1 MKKYRNILCCLV
13 ALCLLGGCSPSPT
26 AIVVGKN
33 KVDAAE
39 LAFYLE
45 YNRLNLQSQDGSTE
59 EEDADPS
66 LEEAKE
72 AALEQIVTAEI
83 VRQQCDKL
91 GLELSKEEKEELK
104 QNKDEL
110 IEAQGGTAGYL
121 KYLRQS
127 AMADRVYD
135 KFQENTLYYD
145 KLYDYMVGEGGEYS
159 FSDVDLRQFFSENY
173 ATVQYIRLGFSSA
186 PERGMDRAQ
195 TILEQAQVPGADFT
209 QMVALYNDDPY
220 MTENI
225 QGIVM
230 TASQCENSPQFETV
244 FELEEGEITGVLVGT
259 DGYYIVKRLPLAVTY
274 YDDNQEA
281 ILQEARDVQFNELLE
296 KWTEEA
302 SVRTT
307 DIYKKMDFDN
317 LWDYVE

>member
-1 MKKYRNILCCLV
+1 MRKYRNILCCLV

-26 AIVVGKN
+26 AVVVGKN

-91 GLELSKEEKEELK
+91 GLDLSKEEKEDLK

-145 KLYDYMVGEGGEYS
+145 KLYDHLVGVGGGDS

-173 ATVQYIRLGFSSA
+173 ATVQYIRLAFSSA

-195 TILEQAQVPGADFT
+195 TILDQAQVPGADFT

-220 MTENI
+220 MTENV

-230 TASQCENSPQFETV
+230 TASQCANSPQFETV

-274 YDDNQEA
+274 YDENQEA

>member
-91 GLELSKEEKEELK
+91 GLELSKEEKEELE

-145 KLYDYMVGEGGEYS
+145 KLYDYMVGEGGE
-159 FSDVDLRQFFSENY
+159 
-173 ATVQYIRLGFSSA
+173 
-186 PERGMDRAQ
+186 
-195 TILEQAQVPGADFT
+195 
-209 QMVALYNDDPY
+209 
-220 MTENI
+220 
-225 QGIVM
+225 
-230 TASQCENSPQFETV
+230 
-244 FELEEGEITGVLVGT
+244 
-259 DGYYIVKRLPLAVTY
+259 
-274 YDDNQEA
+274 
-281 ILQEARDVQFNELLE
+281 
-296 KWTEEA
+296 
-302 SVRTT
+302 
-307 DIYKKMDFDN
+307 
-317 LWDYVE
+317 

>member
-91 GLELSKEEKEELK
+91 GLELSKEEKEELE

-159 FSDVDLRQFFSENY
+159 FSDVDLHNTACYRCCCRRCYRCRCRCCFLFFLFCRCARSFY
-173 ATVQYIRLGFSSA
+173 SIQYISSQWA
-186 PERGMDRAQ
+186 KRI
-195 TILEQAQVPGADFT
+195 TSF
-209 QMVALYNDDPY
+209 
-220 MTENI
+220 
-225 QGIVM
+225 
-230 TASQCENSPQFETV
+230 CQFC
-244 FELEEGEITGVLVGT
+244 
-259 DGYYIVKRLPLAVTY
+259 
-274 YDDNQEA
+274 
-281 ILQEARDVQFNELLE
+281 
-296 KWTEEA
+296 
-302 SVRTT
+302 S
-307 DIYKKMDFDN
+307 
-317 LWDYVE
+317 

>member
-1 MKKYRNILCCLV
+1 MEIIVHQAILHVLDTT
-13 ALCLLGGCSPSPT
+13 L
-26 AIVVGKN
+26 
-33 KVDAAE
+33 DAPV
-39 LAFYLE
+39 L
-45 YNRLNLQSQDGSTE
+45 SGSCME
-59 EEDADPS
+59 M
-66 LEEAKE
+66 
-72 AALEQIVTAEI
+72 TAEKTAYFQYHI
-83 VRQQCDKL
+83 EKLLASDDIRQCRPLPDSAFRYE
-91 GLELSKEEKEELK
+91 LE

-121 KYLRQS
+121 KSLRQS

-195 TILEQAQVPGADFT
+195 TILEQAQVPGADFA

-244 FELEEGEITGVLVGT
+244 FDLEEGEITGVLVGT

-296 KWTEEA
+296 EWTEEA

>member
-91 GLELSKEEKEELK
+91 GLELSKEEKEELE

-110 IEAQGGTAGYL
+110 TEAQGGTAGYL

-230 TASQCENSPQFETV
+230 TASQRENSPQFETV
-244 FELEEGEITGVLVGT
+244 FDLEEGEITGVLVGT

-296 KWTEEA
+296 EWTEEA

>member
-1 MKKYRNILCCLV
+1 MRKYRNILCCLV

-26 AIVVGKN
+26 AVVVGKN

-91 GLELSKEEKEELK
+91 GLDLSKEEKEDLK

-145 KLYDYMVGEGGEYS
+145 KLYDHMVGVGGEYS

-173 ATVQYIRLGFSSA
+173 ATVQYIRLAFSSA

-195 TILEQAQVPGADFT
+195 TILDQAQVPGADFT

-220 MTENI
+220 MTENV

-230 TASQCENSPQFETV
+230 TASQCANSPQFETV

-274 YDDNQEA
+274 YDENQEA

>member
-83 VRQQCDKL
+83 VRQQCGKL
-91 GLELSKEEKEELK
+91 GLELSKEEKEELE

-121 KYLRQS
+121 KSLRQS

-186 PERGMDRAQ
+186 PERGMDRAL
-195 TILEQAQVPGADFT
+195 TILKQAQVPGADFA

-230 TASQCENSPQFETV
+230 TASQCENLPQFETV
-244 FELEEGEITGVLVGT
+244 FDLEEGEITGVLVGT

-296 KWTEEA
+296 EWTEEA

>member
-1 MKKYRNILCCLV
+1 MKKTQKILCCLA
-13 ALCLLGGCSPSPT
+13 ALCLVGGCSPSPT
-26 AIVVGKN
+26 AVVVGKSR
-33 KVDAAE
+33 VDAAE

-45 YNRLNLQSQDGSTE
+45 YNRMNFPSQESGQE
-59 EEDADPS
+59 EQEGPS
-66 LEEAKE
+66 LKE
-72 AALEQIVTAEI
+72 VKADALEQITTGEI
-83 VRQQCDKL
+83 VRQQCEKQ
-91 GLELSKEEKEELK
+91 GLKLSKEEKEELK
-104 QNKDEL
+104 QNKEEL
-110 IEAQGGTAGYL
+110 IREQGGKAGYL

-145 KLYDYMVGEGGEYS
+145 KLYERMVGEGGKYS
-159 FSDVDLRQFFSENY
+159 FSDVDLRQFFAENY
-173 ATVQYIRLGFSSA
+173 ATIQYVRLAFSSA

-195 TILEQAQVPGADFT
+195 TILEQAQMPGADFA
-209 QMVALYNDDPY
+209 QLVALYNDDPY
-220 MTENI
+220 MTENV

-230 TASQCENSPQFETV
+230 TASQCANTPQFETV
-244 FELEEGEITGVLVGT
+244 FELEEGEIDGVLVGS

-274 YDDNQEA
+274 YDDNQES

>member
-91 GLELSKEEKEELK
+91 DLELSKEEKEELK
-104 QNKDEL
+104 QNKNEL

-145 KLYDYMVGEGGEYS
+145 KLYDHMVGEGGEYS

-274 YDDNQEA
+274 YDDNQES
-281 ILQEARDVQFNELLE
+281 ILQEARDVQFNQLLE

>member
-1 MKKYRNILCCLV
+1 MLVDLKTILADTREKHYAVGLFNCVTLEMTKGILAAAEELHSPVIIGPAESLLPGASLAEYADMMLSMARRAGVHV
-13 ALCLLGGCSPSPT
+13 ALHFDHGFTP
-26 AIVVGKN
+26 
-33 KVDAAE
+33 E
-39 LAFYLE
+39 LV
-45 YNRLNLQSQDGSTE
+45 
-59 EEDADPS
+59 
-66 LEEAKE
+66 EEA
-72 AALEQIVTAEI
+72 
-83 VRQQCDKL
+83 
-91 GLELSKEEKEELK
+91 
-104 QNKDEL
+104 
-110 IEAQGGTAGYL
+110 
-121 KYLRQS
+121 
-127 AMADRVYD
+127 
-135 KFQENTLYYD
+135 
-145 KLYDYMVGEGGEYS
+145 
-159 FSDVDLRQFFSENY
+159 
-173 ATVQYIRLGFSSA
+173 IRLGFSSA

-296 KWTEEA
+296 EWTEEA
-302 SVRTT
+302 SMRTT

>member
-91 GLELSKEEKEELK
+91 GLELSKEEKEELE

-127 AMADRVYD
+127 DMADRVYD
-135 KFQENTLYYD
+135 KFQENTIYYD
-145 KLYDYMVGEGGEYS
+145 KLRLHGRGGRGI
-159 FSDVDLRQFFSENY
+159 FLLRC
-173 ATVQYIRLGFSSA
+173 GSA
-186 PERGMDRAQ
+186 AVFLRKLCHRSIHP
-195 TILEQAQVPGADFT
+195 PGLF
-209 QMVALYNDDPY
+209 LR
-220 MTENI
+220 
-225 QGIVM
+225 
-230 TASQCENSPQFETV
+230 S
-244 FELEEGEITGVLVGT
+244 
-259 DGYYIVKRLPLAVTY
+259 
-274 YDDNQEA
+274 
-281 ILQEARDVQFNELLE
+281 
-296 KWTEEA
+296 
-302 SVRTT
+302 
-307 DIYKKMDFDN
+307 
-317 LWDYVE
+317 